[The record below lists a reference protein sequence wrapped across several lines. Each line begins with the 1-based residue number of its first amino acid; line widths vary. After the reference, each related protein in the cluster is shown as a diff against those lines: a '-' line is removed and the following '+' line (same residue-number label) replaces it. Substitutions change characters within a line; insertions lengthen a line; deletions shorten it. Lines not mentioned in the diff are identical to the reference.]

1 MMIRVTMILAACT
14 RLWGQSPLSLADAV
28 QLGLQRH
35 PALEASAANKEAAQN
50 RVREAQSGWLPR
62 LNYSESVQR
71 SDNPVFV
78 FGSLLNQRQ
87 FTEANFGLS
96 QLNNPNFLN
105 NFQSQIRAD
114 QTVYDFGSTKW
125 QVRSAELGAQIASE
139 DDRRARMAT
148 ISGVVAAYFGAILSE
163 ERLKV
168 AQEAVRSAEADRQ
181 RAENV
186 RAAGMSTDADVLS
199 LRVHLADMKE
209 REIHGR
215 YAVDVA
221 AAELNDA
228 LGLPLESQHQLSTA
242 LVAARLTNA
251 DLAGLDQISLQ
262 GPGPREAALA
272 AQAAEAQS
280 SAARSALLPRVTVHG
295 VFEADRQT
303 FATRGGANWLFGAS
317 LDWNVFN
324 GFADRSRREETAQL
338 AAAARAQQKRT
349 ESATR
354 LQVRRAFAAWQ
365 SAREQI
371 DVAAAAVAQ
380 AEESLRITRN
390 RYEAGLTTVT
400 ELLRN
405 ETATLETKTRHL
417 ETIYAQRLAAMQ
429 LELAA
434 GTLTGESNALK

>member
-1 MMIRVTMILAACT
+1 MTIRAAIFLAACA

-35 PALEASAANKEAAQN
+35 PALEASAANKEAAQS
-50 RVREAQSGWLPR
+50 RVREARSGWLPK
-62 LNYSESVQR
+62 LSYSESVQR

-87 FTEANFGLS
+87 FTEGNFGLG

-105 NFQSQIRAD
+105 NFQSQIRTD
-114 QTVYDFGSTKW
+114 QTLYDFGSTKW
-125 QVRSAELGAQIASE
+125 QVRSAELGTHIASE
-139 DDRRARMAT
+139 DDRRERMVT
-148 ISGVVAAYFGAILSE
+148 ISGVVAAYFGAILSK
-163 ERLKV
+163 ERLTV
-168 AQEAVRSAEADRQ
+168 AEEAVRSAEADRQ

-209 REIHGR
+209 REIQAR
-215 YAVDVA
+215 YALDVA
-221 AAELNDA
+221 LAALNDA
-228 LGLPLESQHQLSTA
+228 LGLPLESQHELSTV
-242 LVAARLTNA
+242 LVAARLTNTDFA
-251 DLAGLDQISLQ
+251 ALDQISLQ
-262 GPGPREAALA
+262 GPGPREASLA

-295 VFEADRQT
+295 VFESDRQT

-317 LDWNVFN
+317 LDWNLFN
-324 GFADRSRREETAQL
+324 GFADQSRRQETAHL

-354 LQVRRAFAAWQ
+354 LEVRRALAAWQ
-365 SAREQI
+365 SAQEQI
-371 DVAAAAVAQ
+371 EVVAAAVAQ

-417 ETIYAQRLAAMQ
+417 EAIYAQRLAAMQ

-434 GTLTGESNALK
+434 GTLTGESDALK